1 MKMNRERFEK
11 ILEEY
16 YSHSPPT
23 KFVLAVDFD
32 HTLCYSHYPFCGK
45 ETPVA
50 SFVRSI
56 QDMGIVLIIN
66 TCREKGM
73 TALAAKKW
81 LKRHGIKYDYYNCNA
96 SDNILFYG
104 NCRKIA
110 CNMSID
116 DTDYNFC
123 MNDFVEEEC

>member
-11 ILEEY
+11 ILEKY

-50 SFVRSI
+50 TFVRSI
-56 QDMGIVLIIN
+56 QDMGIILIIN
-66 TCREKGM
+66 TCREKGI
-73 TALAAKKW
+73 TALAAKNG
-81 LKRHGIKYDYYNCNA
+81 LNA
-96 SDNILFYG
+96 MVLNMIITIAMLLTIFYFMV
-104 NCRKIA
+104 I
-110 CNMSID
+110 
-116 DTDYNFC
+116 
-123 MNDFVEEEC
+123 VEKLLVI